1 MGYNHQI
8 TVLESAAR
16 TASINSGDFRNRTNK
31 GVRVHIKAS
40 SPVATPS
47 VVFTIQGKD
56 EITGD
61 YFDLLASAAVTAAG
75 DTFLTIYPAIA
86 ATANVAASTV
96 LPSFWRVKAV
106 AADADSLTYSITA
119 DLLA

>member
-16 TASINSGDFRNRTNK
+16 TASINSGDFRNRSNK
-31 GVRVHIKAS
+31 GARVHIKATAAS
-40 SPVATPS
+40 ATPS
-47 VVFTIQGKD
+47 VVFTVQGKD
-56 EITGD
+56 QLTGD
-61 YFDLLASAAVTAAG
+61 YFDLLASAAVTATG

-86 ATANVAASTV
+86 VTANVSASTV
-96 LPSFWRVKAV
+96 LPSYWRVKAV

-119 DLLA
+119 DLLD